1 MKYEKLKDGIKKG
14 VDFFKRE
21 CKNKPVRIIAHLDAD
36 GICSCALMI
45 KALQY
50 KKLGYFISA
59 VQQLD
64 DNLLENVIE
73 DNSGLLIFL
82 DIGSNQ
88 LSLIKEKI
96 KIKPVLIIDHHDLTD
111 RMTSENIFHIN
122 PLLYSLSPNEISTS
136 GMVYWFSHE
145 LEPKTHELAHLAI
158 IGAIGDLQDKPSFSS
173 WNGELSERA
182 QETAKLQIIK
192 GLRLMGAYSKPLYKV
207 LEHSSE
213 YYIPEV
219 TGSESS
225 AIQFLQEL
233 NISPKDN
240 FGWRK
245 LTDLSKEE
253 MKRLVT
259 GILLKRSS
267 EKKPEDILGNIYL
280 LTDEDENSPTK
291 DAKGFAALLNACCR
305 LNKASLAIGVCLNDK
320 KMKEKAVYLLKE
332 YKKELLKALTWYRE
346 NSDSEDIMR
355 SDIFLIINCKHS
367 VLPTMIGTLAS
378 LLAKSGEIPR
388 GTFILTLG
396 RLMGN
401 KTKASLRLSGYRNF
415 NIDLLQLMSEM
426 ADKVDGK
433 AGGSSNAAGAIIS
446 TKKETEF
453 IEYALKMMKETKKII
468 IP

>member
-1 MKYEKLKDGIKKG
+1 MKYEKLKEQIKKG
-14 VDFFKRE
+14 VEFFKKQYR
-21 CKNKPVRIIAHLDAD
+21 NKPVRIITHLDAD
-36 GICSCALMI
+36 GICSSALMI

-50 KKLGYFISA
+50 KKLGYFISI

-64 DNLLENVIE
+64 DNLLENLIE
-73 DNSGLLIFL
+73 DSSELLVFL

-96 KIKPVLIIDHHDLTD
+96 KTKPVLIIDHHELSDKK
-111 RMTSENIFHIN
+111 SPENIFHIN
-122 PLLYSLSPNEISTS
+122 PAFFNINQNEISTS
-136 GMVYWFSHE
+136 GMVYWFAYE
-145 LEPKTHELAHLAI
+145 LEPKTHELAHIGI

-173 WNGELSERA
+173 WNLELSERA
-182 QETAKLQIIK
+182 RETSKMQILR
-192 GLRLMGAYSKPLYKV
+192 GLRLMGAYNKPLYKV

-213 YYIPEV
+213 YRIPEV

-233 NISPKDN
+233 NINPKDN
-240 FGWRK
+240 AGWRK

-267 EKKPEDILGNIYL
+267 EKNPEEILGDIYL
-280 LTDEDENSPTK
+280 LTEEDENSPTK

-320 KMKEKAVYLLKE
+320 KMKERAVHLLRE

-355 SDIFLIINCKHS
+355 SDLFLVINCKHS

-378 LLAKSGEIPR
+378 LLAKSGELPN
-388 GTFILTLG
+388 GMFILTLG

-401 KTKASLRLSGYRNF
+401 KTKASLRLSGYHSF
-415 NIDLLQLMSEM
+415 DIDLLHLMTEM

-433 AGGSSNAAGAIIS
+433 AGGSSNAAGAVIS
-446 TKKETEF
+446 TKKEAEF
-453 IEYALKMMKETKKII
+453 IEYAMKVIKESKRMI